1 VPAGADSD
9 GGGSGAGL
17 FGLVLATTG
26 MATGTA
32 LIARRR
38 RFLHDS

>member
-1 VPAGADSD
+1 VPAGADAS

-17 FGLVLATTG
+17 LGLVLTAGGTV
-26 MATGTA
+26 AGTA
-32 LIARRR
+32 VILRR